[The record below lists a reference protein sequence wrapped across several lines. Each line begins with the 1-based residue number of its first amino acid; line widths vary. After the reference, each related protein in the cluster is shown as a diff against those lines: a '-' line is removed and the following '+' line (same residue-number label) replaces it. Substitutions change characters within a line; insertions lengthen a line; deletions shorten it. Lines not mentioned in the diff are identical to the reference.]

1 MTKKIGDDYK
11 APVSELSTPATF
23 SVKIADELKNT
34 DSSKERTY
42 SVVRIHG
49 EIRNMIEMTPWHE
62 EEIQKRYDIL
72 KRVWDLE
79 ETEK

>member
-1 MTKKIGDDYK
+1 MKKGDIAFCNKPLNYYRLHGNNVTSVTKKQK
-11 APVSELSTPATF
+11 HF
-23 SVKIADELKNT
+23 DEI
-34 DSSKERTY
+34 
-42 SVVRIHG
+42 VRIHG

-62 EEIQKRYDIL
+62 EEIQKRYEFL

>member
-11 APVSELSTPATF
+11 EAVSELSTPATF
-23 SVKIADELKNT
+23 SIKIADELKNT

-49 EIRNMIEMTPWHE
+49 E
-62 EEIQKRYDIL
+62 KL
-72 KRVWDLE
+72 KL
-79 ETEK
+79 

>member
-1 MTKKIGDDYK
+1 M
-11 APVSELSTPATF
+11 SELSTPATF

-49 EIRNMIEMTPWHE
+49 EKAEVIDSTFDEAHQHLHSKQTDFPYMLLFMKIKQNH
-62 EEIQKRYDIL
+62 
-72 KRVWDLE
+72 
-79 ETEK
+79 